1 MTTSIYTRPRLKQP
15 LHCASQSSHDA
26 RCMSKQPQLAGNNAS
41 CHSHTQDQLKSSQ
54 AAMQRLAANI
64 YSVAGRM
71 QPVFSPRETARTT
84 TSICTRPRLKQSLH
98 CASQPLHDARCQE
111 RAVATGSK
119 QCKLP
124 YQRSTINSEPVRWRC
139 GDSQLTPPQ
148 SQVGR
153 SRVSR
158 ALAARETVQRDN
170 IPLHMTQTEAIT
182 ALRVSTAARRTMHE
196 KAATNGS

>member
-71 QPVFSPRETARTT
+71 QPVFSCANAARETARTT
-84 TSICTRPRLKQSLH
+84 TSICTRPRLKQSPH
-98 CASQPLHDARCQE
+98 CASQPLHD
-111 RAVATGSK
+111 ATGSK

-170 IPLHMTQTEAIT
+170 IHLHMTQTEAIT